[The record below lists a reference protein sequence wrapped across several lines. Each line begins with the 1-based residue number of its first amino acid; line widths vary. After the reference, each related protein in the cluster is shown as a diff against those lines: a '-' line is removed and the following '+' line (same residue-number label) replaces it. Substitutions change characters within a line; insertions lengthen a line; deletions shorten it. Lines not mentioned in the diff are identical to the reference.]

1 MLKDYKYDPRLILID
16 TLRKKL
22 EHVKN
27 KYLSINDDFDNIIN
41 KLNEILSLY
50 ENNQYLYETNDNPIV
65 YDHELDVINKSIE
78 NIKELLDDILDDILN
93 QEPDEKNNV

>member
-1 MLKDYKYDPRLILID
+1 MLKDYKYDPRLIFID